1 MSDTTDGDNQPVP
14 YQLGALGSLLGDPA
28 LWAEP
33 SPGVEGDVLAAIAS
47 LASDS
52 GLPSATSINPVP
64 INPVPI
70 NPVPINPAPAGT
82 GPAGTGPDNPEPTLL
97 SARSRPYRQ
106 PEEISL
112 DKSHRRRRR
121 WILAPLAAAAAI
133 AAAALATLA
142 VVNNNTGTSSELVA
156 LNGTDL
162 APKAT
167 AEARIEEQ
175 PNGARIVLDLR
186 DLPPAPPGT
195 FYAAW
200 VLRDEPKSRVA
211 AGTFHM
217 RGGDGTIELWAGV
230 STESYRTLSVTLQ
243 SEDDP
248 AGPGQ
253 VVLRGRRS

>member
-1 MSDTTDGDNQPVP
+1 MSDTTDGDNQPFP
-14 YQLGALGSLLGDPA
+14 GQFGALGSLLGDPA

-33 SPGVEGDVLAAIAS
+33 SPGVEDAVLAAIAS

-52 GLPSATSINPVP
+52 GLPGATSTNT
-64 INPVPI
+64 
-70 NPVPINPAPAGT
+70 APAGT
-82 GPAGTGPDNPEPTLL
+82 GLDNPEPTLL

-142 VVNNNTGTSSELVA
+142 VVNNHTSTSSELVA
-156 LNGTDL
+156 LSGTDL